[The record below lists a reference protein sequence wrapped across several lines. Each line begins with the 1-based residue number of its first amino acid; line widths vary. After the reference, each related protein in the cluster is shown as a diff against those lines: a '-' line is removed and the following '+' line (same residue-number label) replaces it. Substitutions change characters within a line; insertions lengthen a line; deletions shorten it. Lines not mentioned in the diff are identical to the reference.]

1 MRLAAACAL
10 LVGLSCARGG
20 PTRTI
25 AAPGLDH
32 ERADVES
39 IRGPPEVF
47 EPEPDAAWPADDEA
61 ADGGDGP
68 GEIDIPPLDE
78 AA

>member
-1 MRLAAACAL
+1 MTLQDAL
-10 LVGLSCARGG
+10 LSIAVS
-20 PTRTI
+20 I
-25 AAPGLDH
+25 AAGGLIGAGLDH
-32 ERADVES
+32 GSRDVES
-39 IRGPPEVF
+39 IRGPPGAF
-47 EPEPDAAWPADDEA
+47 EPEPDADWPADDEA